1 MTQPAAE
8 SLWRNR
14 DFVSLLAAAT
24 VSQVGSFITRTALP
38 FAAILVL
45 GAGAGEVAV
54 IRGAEIIAGL
64 TIGLVAGAW
73 VDRLRRRP
81 VMIWA
86 DLGRALLLGS
96 IPVAFVAGSLTLP
109 HLIIV
114 AFGAAVL
121 TTFFD
126 VADRAFLP
134 TVIGRDRLVGAN
146 STLTATSSAAEFV
159 GFGAGGWL
167 IQVLTAP
174 IAIAI
179 DALSFLVSALF
190 LGRIRAKEPPQTPP
204 ADREPVLREIVEGLR
219 LTLGHPILRP
229 LALADASVA
238 GFWGVFGA
246 VYLVFVTE
254 IGFQPAAIG
263 LLAAVGGLSSLVG
276 AVLAERATRW
286 VGGVGRFLISAMVLV
301 AIGNICL
308 AIAPDATIIGIAL
321 LLAQQVLTDSS
332 LTAFDVVAMSI
343 RQATVEDRAL
353 GRVGAS
359 FHTLAMGF
367 LLAGTLIGGV
377 LAETIGLRWA
387 LIVGGGGGLLA
398 IAILWFSAVRG
409 MAEVPVGLDR
419 MAGPVIAGEDV
430 PLSE

>member
-1 MTQPAAE
+1 MAEPPAPP
-8 SLWRNR
+8 LWRNA
-14 DFVSLLAAAT
+14 DFVRLLAAAT

-38 FAAILVL
+38 FAAILIL

-86 DLGRALLLGS
+86 DLGRAVLLGS
-96 IPVAFVAGSLTLP
+96 IPVAYIAGSLTLP
-109 HLIIV
+109 HLILV
-114 AFGAAVL
+114 AFAAAVL

-134 TVIGRDRLVGAN
+134 TVIGRDRLVTAN
-146 STLTATSSAAEFV
+146 STLTASSASAEFV

-179 DALSFLVSALF
+179 DAVSFLFSALL
-190 LGRIRAKEPPQTPP
+190 LGRVRAKEPPP
-204 ADREPVLREIVEGLR
+204 APAEDREPVLREIVEGLR

-229 LALADASVA
+229 LALADAAVA

-263 LLAAVGGLSSLVG
+263 LLAAVGGLSSIVG
-276 AVLAERATRW
+276 AVMAGRASRRL
-286 VGGVGRFLISAMVLV
+286 GVGRFLISSIVLV
-301 AIGNICL
+301 TIGNFCL
-308 AIAPDATIIGIAL
+308 ALAPDATLVGIAL
-321 LLAQQVLTDSS
+321 LLAQQLLSDSA
-332 LTAFDVVAMSI
+332 LTAFDVVTVSI
-343 RQATVEDRAL
+343 RQASVDDRAL

-359 FHTLAMGF
+359 FHTLAMAF
-367 LLAGTLIGGV
+367 LLAGTVIGGV
-377 LAETIGLRWA
+377 LAVTAGLRWA
-387 LIVGGGGGLLA
+387 LVVGGAGGLLA
-398 IAILWFSAVRG
+398 LAILWFSAIRR
-409 MAEVPVGLDR
+409 MDEVPVGLDQLP
-419 MAGPVIAGEDV
+419 GPLIVGEDV
-430 PLSE
+430 PLGE

>member
-1 MTQPAAE
+1 VVEPPAPP
-8 SLWRNR
+8 LWRNG
-14 DFVSLLAAAT
+14 DFVRLLAAAT

-38 FAAILVL
+38 FAAILAL

-54 IRGAEIIAGL
+54 IRGAEIVAGL

-81 VMIWA
+81 VMVWA
-86 DLGRALLLGS
+86 DLGRAVLLGS
-96 IPVAFVAGSLTLP
+96 IPVASVTGSLTLP

-134 TVIGRDRLVGAN
+134 TVIGRDRLVDAN
-146 STLTATSSAAEFV
+146 STLTASSASAEFV

-179 DALSFLVSALF
+179 DAVSFLFSALL
-190 LGRIRAKEPPQTPP
+190 LGRIRAKEQPP
-204 ADREPVLREIVEGLR
+204 ATVEDREPVLREIVEGLR
-219 LTLGHPILRP
+219 LTLGHPVLRP

-246 VYLVFVTE
+246 VYLVFVTD

-263 LLAAVGGLSSLVG
+263 LLAAVGGLSSIVG
-276 AVLAERATRW
+276 AVLAGRASRRL
-286 VGGVGRFLISAMVLV
+286 GVGRFLISAIVLV
-301 AIGNICL
+301 TIGNFCL
-308 AIAPDATIIGIAL
+308 ALAPDATLVGVAL
-321 LLAQQVLTDSS
+321 LLAQQLLSDSS
-332 LTAFDVVAMSI
+332 LTAFDVVAVSI
-343 RQATVEDRAL
+343 RQASVEDRAL

-367 LLAGTLIGGV
+367 LLGGTVIGGV
-377 LAETIGLRWA
+377 LAETAGLRQA
-387 LIVGGGGGLLA
+387 LLVGGAGGLLA
-398 IAILWFSAVRG
+398 LAILWFSAVRG
-409 MAEVPVGLDR
+409 MEDVPVGLDQLSR
-419 MAGPVIAGEDV
+419 PVIAGEDV

>member
-1 MTQPAAE
+1 MASPPAAP
-8 SLWRNR
+8 LWRNH
-14 DFVSLLAAAT
+14 DFVRLLAAAT
-24 VSQVGSFITRTALP
+24 VSQIGSFITRTALP
-38 FAAILVL
+38 FAAILIL
-45 GAGAGEVAV
+45 GAGAGEVAI

-86 DLGRALLLGS
+86 DLGRALILGS
-96 IPVAFVAGSLTLP
+96 IPVAFVAGQLTLP
-109 HLIIV
+109 HLVIA

-126 VADRAFLP
+126 VADRAYLP
-134 TVIGRDRLVGAN
+134 TVIGRDRLVAGN

-179 DALSFLVSALF
+179 DAASFLVSALF
-190 LGRIRAKEPPQTPP
+190 LGRIRAKEPAPTP
-204 ADREPVLREIVEGLR
+204 AEDREPVLREIIEGLR

-254 IGFQPAAIG
+254 VGFEPAAIG

-276 AVLAERATRW
+276 AVLAERVTRRL
-286 VGGVGRFLISAMVLV
+286 GVGRFLISAMVLV
-301 AIGNICL
+301 TIGNVCL
-308 AIAPDATIIGIAL
+308 ALTPDATMIGIAL

-343 RQATVEDRAL
+343 RQVTVDDRAL

-377 LAETIGLRWA
+377 LAETVGLRWA
-387 LIVGGGGGLLA
+387 LVVGGVGGLLA
-398 IAILWFSAVRG
+398 IAILWFSAVRR
-409 MAEVPVGLDR
+409 MEEVPVGLGH

>member
-1 MTQPAAE
+1 MAQPPAE

-38 FAAILVL
+38 FAAILIL

-81 VMIWA
+81 VMVWA

-96 IPVAFVAGSLTLP
+96 IPVAFIAGSLTLP
-109 HLIIV
+109 HLILV

-134 TVIGRDRLVGAN
+134 TVIGRERLVSAN
-146 STLTATSSAAEFV
+146 STLTASSSTAEFV

-167 IQVLTAP
+167 IQVLTPP

-179 DALSFLVSALF
+179 DAVSFVASALL
-190 LGRIRAKEPPQTPP
+190 LGRIRTKEPPPTPP
-204 ADREPVLREIVEGLR
+204 QDREPVLREIMEGLR

-246 VYLVFVTE
+246 VYLVFVTD

-286 VGGVGRFLISAMVLV
+286 LGGVGRFLISAMVLV
-301 AIGNICL
+301 TIGNICL
-308 AIAPDATIIGIAL
+308 ALTPDATMIGIAL

-343 RQATVEDRAL
+343 RQASVEDRAL

-387 LIVGGGGGLLA
+387 LVVGGGGGLLS

-409 MAEVPVGLDR
+409 MAEVPVGLDQL
-419 MAGPVIAGEDV
+419 AGPVIAGEDV

>member
-1 MTQPAAE
+1 MAQPPAGT
-8 SLWRNR
+8 LWQNR

-38 FAAILVL
+38 FAAILIL

-96 IPVAFVAGSLTLP
+96 IPVAFIAGSLTLP
-109 HLIIV
+109 HLILV

-134 TVIGRDRLVGAN
+134 TVIGRERLVGAN
-146 STLTATSSAAEFV
+146 STLTASSSAAEFV

-167 IQVLTAP
+167 IQILTPP

-179 DALSFLVSALF
+179 DAASFVVSALF
-190 LGRIRAKEPPQTPP
+190 LGRIRAKEPPPTPP
-204 ADREPVLREIVEGLR
+204 EDREPVLREIVEGLR

-246 VYLVFVTE
+246 VYLVFATE

-276 AVLAERATRW
+276 AVLAERASRW
-286 VGGVGRFLISAMVLV
+286 LGVGRFLISAIVLV
-301 AIGNICL
+301 TIGNICL
-308 AIAPDATIIGIAL
+308 ALAPDATMIGVVL

-343 RQATVEDRAL
+343 RQASVEDRAL

-377 LAETIGLRWA
+377 LAETVGLRWA
-387 LIVGGGGGLLA
+387 LVVGGGGGLLS
-398 IAILWFSAVRG
+398 IAILWFSAVRT
-409 MAEVPVGLDR
+409 MAEVPVGLDQ

>member
-1 MTQPAAE
+1 MTSAPAPP
-8 SLWRNR
+8 LWRNG
-14 DFVSLLAAAT
+14 DFVRLVAAAT

-45 GAGAGEVAV
+45 GAGAGEVA
-54 IRGAEIIAGL
+54 ILRGAEIVAGL

-96 IPVAFVAGSLTLP
+96 IPVAFIAGSLTLA
-109 HLIIV
+109 HLILV

-134 TVIGRDRLVGAN
+134 TVIGRDRLVTAN
-146 STLTATSSAAEFV
+146 STLTASSSAAEFA

-179 DALSFLVSALF
+179 DAVSFVLSAIL
-190 LGRIRAKEPPQTPP
+190 LGRIRTKEPAPTPP
-204 ADREPVLREIVEGLR
+204 EDREPVLREIAAGLR

-263 LLAAVGGLSSLVG
+263 LLAAVGGLSSIAG
-276 AVLAERATRW
+276 AVFAGRASRRL
-286 VGGVGRFLISAMVLV
+286 GVGRFLISAMVV
-301 AIGNICL
+301 VTIGNFCL
-308 AIAPDATIIGIAL
+308 ALAPDATLIGVAL
-321 LLAQQVLTDSS
+321 LLAQQLLSDSS
-332 LTAFDVVAMSI
+332 LTAFDVVVTSI
-343 RQATVEDRAL
+343 RQASVDDRAL

-359 FHTLAMGF
+359 FHTLAMAF
-367 LLAGTLIGGV
+367 LLAGTVIGGV
-377 LAETIGLRWA
+377 LAETLSVRSA
-387 LIVGGGGGLLA
+387 LLVGGAGGLLA
-398 IAILWFSAVRG
+398 IAILWFSAVRR

-419 MAGPVIAGEDV
+419 LAGPVIAGEDV

>member
-1 MTQPAAE
+1 VSSPPAAP
-8 SLWRNR
+8 LWRNG
-14 DFVSLLAAAT
+14 DFVRLLGAAT
-24 VSQVGSFITRTALP
+24 VSQIGSFITRTALP
-38 FAAILVL
+38 FAAILIL

-54 IRGAEIIAGL
+54 IRGAEIVAGL
-64 TIGLVAGAW
+64 TIGLFAGAW

-96 IPVAFVAGSLTLP
+96 IPVAFVAGQLTLL
-109 HLIIV
+109 HLILV

-134 TVIGRDRLVGAN
+134 TVIGRDRLVTAN
-146 STLTATSSAAEFV
+146 STLTASSSAAEFV

-167 IQVLTAP
+167 IQILTAP

-179 DALSFLVSALF
+179 DAASFLVSALL
-190 LGRIRAKEPPQTPP
+190 LGRIRTKELPPMPP
-204 ADREPVLREIVEGLR
+204 EDREPVLREIAEGLR

-263 LLAAVGGLSSLVG
+263 LMAAVGGLSSIAG
-276 AVLAERATRW
+276 AVFAGRASRRL
-286 VGGVGRFLISAMVLV
+286 GVGRFLLSAILLV
-301 AIGNICL
+301 TIGNFCL
-308 AIAPDATIIGIAL
+308 ALAPDATLLGVVL
-321 LLAQQVLTDSS
+321 LLAQQLLSDSS
-332 LTAFDVVAMSI
+332 LTAFDVVVVSI
-343 RQATVEDRAL
+343 RQATVDDRAL

-367 LLAGTLIGGV
+367 LLAGTIIGGV
-377 LAETIGLRWA
+377 LAETIGVRYA
-387 LIVGGGGGLLA
+387 LIVGGFGGVLSL
-398 IAILWFSAVRG
+398 AILWFSAVRR

-419 MAGPVIAGEDV
+419 LGGPVIAGEDV

>member
-1 MTQPAAE
+1 MAPPTATP
-8 SLWRNR
+8 LWRNR

-96 IPVAFVAGSLTLP
+96 IPVAFIAGSLTLP
-109 HLIIV
+109 HLILV

-179 DALSFLVSALF
+179 DAVSFLVSALF
-190 LGRIRAKEPPQTPP
+190 LGRIRAKEPQPTPP
-204 ADREPVLREIVEGLR
+204 QDREPVLREIVEGLR

-286 VGGVGRFLISAMVLV
+286 LGGVGRFLISAMVLV

-308 AIAPDATIIGIAL
+308 ALAPDATIIGIAL

-343 RQATVEDRAL
+343 RQAIVDDRAL

-387 LIVGGGGGLLA
+387 LVVGGGGGLLS

-409 MAEVPVGLDR
+409 MAEVPVGLDQ

>member
-1 MTQPAAE
+1 MSSPPAA
-8 SLWRNR
+8 SLWRNG
-14 DFVSLLAAAT
+14 DFVRLLAAAT
-24 VSQVGSFITRTALP
+24 VSQIGSFITRTALP

-45 GAGAGEVAV
+45 GAGAGEVAI
-54 IRGAEIIAGL
+54 IRGAEIVAGL

-96 IPVAFVAGSLTLP
+96 IPVAFVAGQLTLP
-109 HLIIV
+109 HLIVV
-114 AFGAAVL
+114 AFATAVL

-126 VADRAFLP
+126 VADRAYLP
-134 TVIGRDRLVGAN
+134 TVIGRDRLVTAN
-146 STLTATSSAAEFV
+146 STLTASSSAAEFV

-174 IAIAI
+174 VAIAI
-179 DALSFLVSALF
+179 DAVSFVVSALF
-190 LGRIRAKEPPQTPP
+190 LGRIRAKEAPPTP
-204 ADREPVLREIVEGLR
+204 AEDREPVLREIAEGLR

-254 IGFQPAAIG
+254 IGFEPAAIG
-263 LLAAVGGLSSLVG
+263 LLAAVGGLSSIAG
-276 AVLAERATRW
+276 AVFAGRASRRL
-286 VGGVGRFLISAMVLV
+286 GVGRFLLSTMVLV
-301 AIGNICL
+301 TIGNFCL
-308 AIAPDATIIGIAL
+308 ALAPDATLIGVML
-321 LLAQQVLTDSS
+321 LLAQQLLSDSS

-343 RQATVEDRAL
+343 RQASVDDRAL

-367 LLAGTLIGGV
+367 LLAGTIIGGV
-377 LAETIGLRWA
+377 LAETIGLRSA
-387 LIVGGGGGLLA
+387 LVVGGVGGVLA

-409 MAEVPVGLDR
+409 MKDVPVGLDQLQR
-419 MAGPVIAGEDV
+419 PVIAGEDV